1 MSAAR
6 KFRGSSL
13 SQIAFPLGGIGTGT
27 VSLGGR
33 GNLQDWELFNRPGK
47 GNVLARTFLAVRVQP
62 EGGAPVARVL
72 EREYLPPFVGAL
84 GFRNNLVAGLP
95 RFREA
100 TFVGEYPFARVT
112 FDDERFPAEV
122 SLEAFNPF
130 VPMDVGASSIP
141 CAILNY
147 RVRNPGRT
155 KLAVSLLA
163 VMRNPVAQP
172 LKEFGSLGW
181 GIPDSRITP
190 YLGIDGVETAYPEAP
205 RFRGLSFRAPGL
217 ADDDVRNGSAA
228 LTTSWPHVDVAT
240 SLRRAGWWDALQE
253 AWDAFLSTGRLAET
267 HETIAQPT
275 ESGAICLHGEI
286 PPGAEAV
293 FPVLIHWH
301 FPRASMWG
309 GDKPVLARTYVSKQF
324 ADAWDAANYT
334 HGNLDSLEART
345 RGWADAFWNSDAPAA
360 LIEAAGSALSTLR
373 CPTTMRLDDGRIYAW
388 EGSDDQQGSCAGNCT
403 HVWNYEQAL
412 AFLFPELERTMR
424 DIEFNADVR
433 ADGAMTFRCEA
444 PIGAGNTSFDKTPP
458 CADGQMGAICQLY
471 RDWQLSGDDGF
482 LKQMWPNAKRA
493 LEYAW
498 TAPNG
503 WDPNRDG
510 VMEGVQHNT
519 YDIEFYGPNTMTGSL
534 YLAALCA
541 AERIAR
547 HLGEHDAAEGY
558 RAIYEE
564 GRARVERELWNG
576 EYFIQRVN
584 VMAGVRV
591 PRRLATPN
599 TDPVV
604 PKYQYGDGCLS
615 DQLLG
620 QWQAHVCG
628 LGDVLD
634 PAKARSAITAV
645 HKHNFRKSLRD
656 VASVQRA
663 FGLQDEAGLLLCSWP
678 NGGRPAQPFVYSDE
692 VWTGIEYQVAAHLI
706 YQGLIDEALEIVN
719 AVRAR
724 YDGERRNPWDE
735 IECGHHYARALSSWS
750 LIQAVSGARYSAVDR
765 SLTFAPQAGAQR
777 VFVAAGSA
785 WGTATFDGSAVT
797 LDIMHGELALDV
809 FGHEAHPIA
818 FEKTR
823 IVKRGARLTVRASDG

>member
-6 KFRGSSL
+6 AFRGSSL

-33 GNLQDWELFNRPGK
+33 GNLQDWELWNRPGK
-47 GNVLARTFLAVRVQP
+47 GNTLARTFLAIRVQP
-62 EGGAPVARVL
+62 TGGPPAARVL

-84 GFRNNLVAGLP
+84 GFKNGLVAALP

-100 TFVGEYPFARVT
+100 TFVGEYPFARVA
-112 FDDERFPAEV
+112 FEDDRFPADV

-130 VPMDVGASSIP
+130 VPMDVAASSIP
-141 CAILNY
+141 CAILEY
-147 RVRNPGRT
+147 RVRNPGT
-155 KLAVSLLA
+155 TPLAVSLLA
-163 VMRNPVAQP
+163 MMRNPVAQP
-172 LKEFGSLGW
+172 LREFGGLGW
-181 GIPDSRITP
+181 GIRDSRITP
-190 YLGIDGVETAYPEAP
+190 YLGVTGVESSYREAP
-205 RFRGLSFRAPGL
+205 GFRGVFFSSPGL
-217 ADDDVRNGSAA
+217 DDDDLRSGSAA
-228 LTTSWPHVDVAT
+228 LTTSQPDVDVAT

-253 AWDAFLSTGRLAET
+253 TWDAFLSTGRLALT
-267 HETIAQPT
+267 HDTVSKPV
-275 ESGAICLHGEI
+275 ESAAICLRGEI
-286 PPGAEAV
+286 PPGGERV
-293 FPVLIHWH
+293 FSVLIHWH
-301 FPRASMWG
+301 FPRVEMWG
-309 GDKPVLARTYVSKQF
+309 GDNPVPARTYVSKQF
-324 ADAWDAANYT
+324 ADAWHAAEHT
-334 HGNLDSLEART
+334 HTNLESLASRT
-345 RGWADAFWNSDAPAA
+345 RAWAKAFWECDAPAP

-373 CPTTMRLDDGRIYAW
+373 CPTTMRLDEGRIYAW
-388 EGSDDQQGSCAGNCT
+388 EGTDDQQGSCAGNCT
-403 HVWNYEQAL
+403 HVWNYEQSL

-424 DIEFNADVR
+424 DIEFNANLR
-433 ADGAMTFRCEA
+433 EDGAMTFRCEA
-444 PIGAGNTSFDKTPP
+444 PVGAGNTEFAKTPP

-471 RDWQLSGDDGF
+471 RDWQLSGDDAF
-482 LKQMWPNAKRA
+482 LRAMWPNARRA

-498 TAPNG
+498 TAPSG

-534 YLAALCA
+534 YLAALIA

-547 HLGEHDAAEGY
+547 HLGENRAADEY
-558 RAIYEE
+558 RAIYAR
-564 GRARVERELWNG
+564 GRARTERELWNG

-584 VMAGVRV
+584 VMEGVQV

-599 TDPVV
+599 TDPPV

-634 PAKARSAITAV
+634 PAKARSAVAAV
-645 HKHNFRKSLRD
+645 HRYNFRDALRD

-663 FGLQDEAGLLLCSWP
+663 FGFQDEAGLLLCSWP
-678 NGGRPAQPFVYSDE
+678 RGGRPAQPFVYSDE

-706 YQGLIDEALEIVN
+706 YEGLADEALQIVN

-750 LIQAVSGARYSAVDR
+750 LIQALSGARYSAVDR
-765 SLTFAPQAGAQR
+765 SLTFAPKAGVTR
-777 VFVAAGSA
+777 VFVAAGNA

-797 LDIMHGELALDV
+797 LDIVHGELALKV
-809 FGHEAHPIA
+809 FGLAGKPVSFDVA
-818 FEKTR
+818 R
-823 IVKRGARLTVRASDG
+823 VVKPGVPLAVA